1 MIQRTKNSVVKFKE
15 VENASPLAGEAC
27 DLDNPNFV
35 EKLKSGFFEGREDLP
50 YPKRGG
56 PHYKF
61 KNDFMRQVYYLSRL
75 GAREVDVAQ
84 FFGVQLRMVQY
95 WKEKNK
101 DFQDAWEEGHWLFGM
116 KVGETLGQKALGY
129 DYTEVEYSQHVDR
142 QGNIRDLKKV
152 THKHMP
158 PSDVAIIF
166 YLKNRFR
173 DMWMDVNR
181 TEVESRVNIDITK
194 RLDMSGLT
202 EAEQKMIK
210 SIALKS
216 IIPQH
221 GVSE

>member
-1 MIQRTKNSVVKFKE
+1 MIQRAKNSVVKFKE
-15 VENASPLAGEAC
+15 IENVAPLGEQAC
-27 DLDNPNFV
+27 DLDHPEFV

-56 PHYKF
+56 PHIKF
-61 KNDFMRQVYYLSRL
+61 RNDFMRQVYYLAKL
-75 GAREVDVAQ
+75 GAREVDICQ
-84 FFGVQLRMVQY
+84 FFGVQRRAVDQ
-95 WKEKNK
+95 WKADNK
-101 DFQDAWEEGHWLFGM
+101 DFREAWDEGHWIHGM
-116 KVGETLGQKALGY
+116 KIGETLGQKALGY

-173 DMWMDVNR
+173 DLWMDVNK
-181 TEVESRVNIDITK
+181 TEIESRVNIDITK
-194 RLDMSGLT
+194 RLDMKVLS
-202 EAEQKMIK
+202 EEEQKIIK